1 MPIKEDWVYILSN
14 YRGYLAP
21 IKQFGPIVHPA
32 KVKKSEAIALMMAG
46 CPVVVYD
53 PQTKNSYPLTFENS
67 NMPAKEALHKIP
79 KPIEPTVLKG
89 APKGAGDLGISEKEK
104 PIEPKLKVDLAATIE
119 KIEEAK
125 TSEEAKED
133 IPVMTT
139 GQLIIDKDEPVPE
152 SVTVSASTNDNTVTV
167 STNTKTPLS
176 VLLANNELTEDQV
189 VWSDYTKGERR
200 QIRAHLN
207 QIAAAASAE
216 TTTEEN

>member
-1 MPIKEDWVYILSN
+1 MPIKEDWIYILSN

-104 PIEPKLKVDLAATIE
+104 PIGPKLKVDLAATIE
-119 KIEEAK
+119 KIE
-125 TSEEAKED
+125 
-133 IPVMTT
+133 
-139 GQLIIDKDEPVPE
+139 
-152 SVTVSASTNDNTVTV
+152 
-167 STNTKTPLS
+167 
-176 VLLANNELTEDQV
+176 
-189 VWSDYTKGERR
+189 
-200 QIRAHLN
+200 
-207 QIAAAASAE
+207 
-216 TTTEEN
+216 